1 MDVWINITK
10 NGIIDDVL
18 EETKRLNEW
27 IDRLSDTSK
36 YTERQTDRYNAN
48 CNTNRNEDR
57 QTEEYKRRIQKNIG
71 RQIDIYLY
79 QTKKQRVFYQS
90 CFVPHKIFLRQ

>member
-18 EETKRLNEW
+18 EENKRLNEW

-36 YTERQTDRYNAN
+36 YRTRQTDRYNAN
-48 CNTNRNEDR
+48 CNTNWNEDR
-57 QTEEYKRRIQKNIG
+57 QTEEYKRRIKNIKTNK
-71 RQIDIYLY
+71 YLPVSNKE
-79 QTKKQRVFYQS
+79 TKSVLPILFCS
-90 CFVPHKIFLRQ
+90 S